1 VVKLKNFKTKKRS
14 PGAEWEAMQ
23 NPFGDS
29 FWEKMGNPFK
39 PDESGETPF
48 GQAMANIIEALSE
61 GLNPPIRE
69 DAPSIPEWLLEK
81 LSPFWNSS

>member
-1 VVKLKNFKTKKRS
+1 MILESQLSGWGGLVKEFQDKEAES
-14 PGAEWEAMQ
+14 WAEWEAMQ

-48 GQAMANIIEALSE
+48 LGQAMANIIEALSE
-61 GLNPPIRE
+61 GLNPPI
-69 DAPSIPEWLLEK
+69 
-81 LSPFWNSS
+81 